1 MNKPKKVS
9 KKKIKKKT
17 NKSAAKRFK
26 ITGTGKIRCRTP
38 GVGHLR
44 SRKSAKRLRRFRKD
58 KGLPEVFDRSIR
70 RMLGLA

>member
-1 MNKPKKVS
+1 MPRVTQ
-9 KKKIKKKT
+9 KT

-44 SRKSAKRLRRFRKD
+44 SRKSAKRLRGFRKD
-58 KGLPEVFDRSIR
+58 KALPTVFDRSIR
-70 RMLGLA
+70 RMLGIA